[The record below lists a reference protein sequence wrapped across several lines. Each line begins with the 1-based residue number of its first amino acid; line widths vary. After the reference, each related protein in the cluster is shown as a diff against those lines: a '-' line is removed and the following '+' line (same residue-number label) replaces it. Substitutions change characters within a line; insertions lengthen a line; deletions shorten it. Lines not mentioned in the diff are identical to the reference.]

1 MSIKN
6 INELLNMTITREKN
20 KSLRKERFSERLE
33 RNKPKPNPKY
43 SSMSEVVPPLNR
55 GDFLHK
61 WKDSNK
67 ELDKV
72 RKERDDAVN
81 ETKKLKNIMNTTWS
95 KDWSQLLN
103 EKEKK

>member
-1 MSIKN
+1 MGIKD
-6 INELLNMTITREKN
+6 INEIIRQGVVPR
-20 KSLRKERFSERLE
+20 RKERFSERI
-33 RNKPKPNPKY
+33 KKIDPKY
-43 SSMSEVVPPLNR
+43 TSMSEVVPPLNR

-95 KDWSQLLN
+95 KDWKSVVN
-103 EKEKK
+103 DK